1 MSSIALF
8 MMIST
13 VTIVTVVTGY
23 FFWKVLKT
31 PPRDEPDSFLENDDE
46 ER

>member
-13 VTIVTVVTGY
+13 ITVVTVVTGY

-31 PPRDEPDSFLENDDE
+31 PPRDEPDSFLDNDDE